1 MLQIILI
8 VDSYYA
14 LIEKRP
20 YRPAMSKEKAIETI
34 MNESEQKWSKKLA
47 QEFAKIVE
55 LDL

>member
-1 MLQIILI
+1 M
-8 VDSYYA
+8 DSYYA